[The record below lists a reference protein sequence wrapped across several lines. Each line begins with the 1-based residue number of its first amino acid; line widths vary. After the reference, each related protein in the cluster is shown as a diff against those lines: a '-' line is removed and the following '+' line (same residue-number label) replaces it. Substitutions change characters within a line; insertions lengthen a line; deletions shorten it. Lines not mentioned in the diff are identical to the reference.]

1 MRHTIMLNL
10 DDSHA
15 VQLAELSEA
24 FRLSAEDTV
33 RLAIRT
39 THAFNKAGKAV
50 LVCKPATCALD
61 QEPH

>member
-10 DDSHA
+10 DDTHA

-24 FRLSAEDTV
+24 FRLSAEDAV

-50 LVCKPATCALD
+50 PVCKPTPCTLD